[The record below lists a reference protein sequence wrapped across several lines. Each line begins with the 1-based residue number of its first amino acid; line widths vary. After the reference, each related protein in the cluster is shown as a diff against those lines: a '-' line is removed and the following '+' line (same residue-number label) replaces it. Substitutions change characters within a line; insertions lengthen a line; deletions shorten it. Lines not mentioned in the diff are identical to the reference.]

1 MKKFLSN
8 WALLLVIAITAAP
21 ALAGTAADNSMPQG
35 KMMRQMMQ
43 NRQMANAGQGSSGM
57 MANKGMMGKGMMPMM
72 MNGCRM
78 SPMMMEGG
86 MMGMMM
92 PMMRGKGMMGRGMM
106 PMMGYNPALSSN
118 YFKNYKKFQK
128 FFNETRNL
136 RKKLNDLQ
144 FEYGEARWNPNTTL
158 GELQRMRARLNKL
171 RQKIYAKRPQ

>member
-1 MKKFLSN
+1 
-8 WALLLVIAITAAP
+8 
-21 ALAGTAADNSMPQG
+21 
-35 KMMRQMMQ
+35 
-43 NRQMANAGQGSSGM
+43 
-57 MANKGMMGKGMMPMM
+57 MGKGMMPMM

-78 SPMMMEGG
+78 SPMMLEG
-86 MMGMMM
+86 
-92 PMMRGKGMMGRGMM
+92 GMM

>member
-1 MKKFLSN
+1 MKKILSN
-8 WALLLVIAITAAP
+8 WALLLVITLTAVP
-21 ALAGTAADNSMPQG
+21 ALTVSAAETSEPQG
-35 KMMRQMMQ
+35 QGMMRQMMQ
-43 NRQMANAGQGSSGM
+43 NRQTAGGM
-57 MANKGMMGKGMMPMM
+57 MSRKGMMKNNGMMSRGMMGKGMMPMM

-78 SPMMMEGG
+78 SPMMLEG
-86 MMGMMM
+86 
-92 PMMRGKGMMGRGMM
+92 GMM

>member
-1 MKKFLSN
+1 MKKILSN

-21 ALAGTAADNSMPQG
+21 ALAGTTADNSMPHG
-35 KMMRQMMQ
+35 KMMQQMMQ
-43 NRQMANAGQGSSGM
+43 NRQMGNARHGSSGM

-78 SPMMMEGG
+78 NPMMMEGG
-86 MMGMMM
+86 MMSMM
-92 PMMRGKGMMGRGMM
+92 GGEGMMGRGMT
-106 PMMGYNPALSSN
+106 PMMGNPSQMAN

-128 FFNETRNL
+128 FFNETHNL